1 MKKLLALLLCA
12 LMAFALIACTKPAA
26 EEPAAEEPAAEEP
39 AAEEPAAE
47 AAAEGLPAY
56 YTENAEYEVLSQEG
70 TRSLNDYY
78 TQYNVECDMTIR
90 SGGPDL
96 YWHGGADVELPTPK
110 EKYTIAFSAYNTF
123 DEVGAMYLAGM
134 QQAADEA
141 GIDLLVN
148 DADYDQNL
156 QNQAIEQWI
165 LQDVDA
171 VIMTACDF
179 YGCKDALDAL
189 EAAGI
194 PVITLDA
201 PPCAGNVDC
210 VVMYDCVEQG
220 KQAADALIAELQAK
234 GSDMNGTV
242 YYGTLP
248 FIHPN
253 AVLREYGFIEAFKE
267 YPNVTIKALTG
278 EETEEHYTAFEGIL
292 QGDPTIIGLWG
303 LYSSATWGI
312 MQAAQSAGVDF
323 PITSVDNDRVILEGI
338 YNGQVLGSSCYGA
351 VEGSRLAL
359 AATILKLNGENIPSV
374 IFQGNTFV
382 DKSNVAEAFETYYNG
397 ATLADYIAK

>member
-1 MKKLLALLLCA
+1 MKKLLALLLCI
-12 LMAFALIACTKPAA
+12 LMACTLIACTEKKDA
-26 EEPAAEEPAAEEP
+26 EEPAAQTGDTAETGDAKE
-39 AAEEPAAE
+39 
-47 AAAEGLPAY
+47 LPAY
-56 YTENAEYEVLSQEG
+56 YTEDANYEVLSAEG
-70 TRSLNDYY
+70 TRSLDDYY
-78 TQYNVECDMTIR
+78 AKFEVECEMNIR

-96 YWHGGADVELPTPK
+96 YWHGGSAVTLPTPAK
-110 EKYTIAFSAYNTF
+110 KYTIAFSAYNTF
-123 DEVGAMYLAGM
+123 DEVGAMYLEGM
-134 QQAADEA
+134 QKAADEA
-141 GIDLLVN
+141 GIELLVN

-165 LQDVDA
+165 LQGVDA

-179 YGCKDALDAL
+179 YGCKEALDAL

-201 PPCAGNVDC
+201 PPCAGSVDC

-220 KQAADALIAELQAK
+220 QQAATALINYLKDK
-234 GSDMNGTV
+234 GSDMSGTV

-253 AVLREYGFIEAFKE
+253 AVLREYGFKEAFKD
-267 YPNVTIKALTG
+267 YPNITIKALTG

-292 QGDPTIIGLWG
+292 QGDDSIIGLWG

-312 MQAAQSAGVDF
+312 MQAAQSAGVDY

-338 YNGQVLGSSCYGA
+338 YNGQVIGSSCYGA

-359 AATILKLNGENIPSV
+359 AATILLLNGENVPSV
-374 IFQGNTFV
+374 IYQGNTFV
-382 DKSNVAEAFETYYNG
+382 DKSNVETAFEEYYNG
-397 ATLADYIAK
+397 KTLADYMAGQN